1 MGIAQRERA
10 ADMIST
16 EGTECTITYAVAPYP
31 GETVDQ
37 HRFQA
42 ITDNGDIASELYVA
56 MDTLIIANIETAADY
71 RREGIATALFAAA
84 EAQLPQ
90 VLHARPEHRTEYGD
104 AWADAVGGDTEDH
117 EDDTEEDED
126 IYA

>member
-1 MGIAQRERA
+1 
-10 ADMIST
+10 MIST
-16 EGTECTITYAVAPYP
+16 EGTTYEIAYAVAAYP
-31 GETVDQ
+31 GENTDL

-42 ITDNGDIASELYVA
+42 ITADGDIASELYVA
-56 MDTLIIANIETAADY
+56 MDTLIIANIETAPAY

-84 EAQLPQ
+84 EARLPQ

-117 EDDTEEDED
+117 EDDAEEDED

>member
-10 ADMIST
+10 ADMISS
-16 EGTECTITYAVAPYP
+16 EGTTYEIAYAVAPYP
-31 GETVDQ
+31 GEDEDL

-42 ITDNGDIASELYVA
+42 ITDTGAIASELYVA
-56 MDTLIIANIETAADY
+56 MDTLIIANIETAAAY

-90 VLHARPEHRTEYGD
+90 VLHARPGHRTPEGWT
-104 AWADAVGGDTEDH
+104 WADAVGGDTEDY
-117 EDDTEEDED
+117 DEDED
-126 IYA
+126 PWA